1 MGEQLDAADREWVTA
16 LAALYQEKLRAASD
30 IVELTELFFL
40 DTVQDEE
47 EAKAVL
53 AEEQVP
59 AVLTAFLAK
68 IEDSEASA
76 FTVDGIKDWI
86 KAVQKETGF
95 KGKQLFMPIRAAL
108 TGQTHGSDLN
118 QSIALLGR
126 DKVVNRLK
134 NRLG

>member
-1 MGEQLDAADREWVTA
+1 V
-16 LAALYQEKLRAASD
+16 
-30 IVELTELFFL
+30 
-40 DTVQDEE
+40 DEE
-47 EAKAVL
+47 ETAVVL

-59 AVLTAFLAK
+59 VVLAAFLTKVKENDA
-68 IEDSEASA
+68 EA

-126 DKVVNRLK
+126 DKVINRLN
-134 NRLG
+134 NRLA